1 MGRPWGQGG
10 AGGARWTLG
19 IVTAEGNATKEP
31 AQPGQPNYPTSLGN
45 SSCLDTS
52 YFIIFTEGKIVIC
65 FHFSRSWAVL
75 LIAAASINIH
85 EKQVFSSWKMSKN
98 CKQSSSHMGI
108 NSQNFNIVYSLKKQQ
123 LSEPSQAK
131 SFWIDN
137 FQTFGFNSPKPLV
150 EKSHSWN
157 I

>member
-1 MGRPWGQGG
+1 MGTGRGLWCTLDPWHCPSKGQS
-10 AGGARWTLG
+10 L
-19 IVTAEGNATKEP
+19 
-31 AQPGQPNYPTSLGN
+31 PGRPNYPTSLGN
-45 SSCLDTS
+45 SSCFDTP
-52 YFIIFTEGKIVIC
+52 YFISLTKEKIVIC

-75 LIAAASINIH
+75 SIAAASINIH

-98 CKQSSSHMGI
+98 CKQSSSHTGI
-108 NSQNFNIVYSLKKQQ
+108 NSQNFSIVYSLRKQQ
-123 LSEPSQAK
+123 LSALSQAK

-137 FQTFGFNSPKPLV
+137 FQTFGFNSPKLSV